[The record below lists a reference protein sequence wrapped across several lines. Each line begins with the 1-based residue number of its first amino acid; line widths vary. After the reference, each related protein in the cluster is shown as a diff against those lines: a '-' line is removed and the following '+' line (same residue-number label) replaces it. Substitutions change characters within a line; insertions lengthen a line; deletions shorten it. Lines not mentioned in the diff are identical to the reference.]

1 MAQQKKTRSAASTR
15 KTPRKK
21 GRWLWIPKLMLLMA
35 CVGLV
40 LFIGAIFVMEEELHR
55 IGLFGHEEE
64 QVGPEEE
71 PATPHSQVLAQ
82 PASEKSQAEAVEE
95 VTQEERREL
104 EAILQQVKEK

>member
-1 MAQQKKTRSAASTR
+1 MARQKRTRPAAPKR
-15 KTPRKK
+15 KTTRKK

-40 LFIGAIFVMEEELHR
+40 LFIGAIFVMEEELRR
-55 IGLFGHEEE
+55 IGLFG
-64 QVGPEEE
+64 PEEGK
-71 PATPHSQVLAQ
+71 ATADSQVIAQ
-82 PASEKSQAEAVEE
+82 PAAEKSQAAPVEE

>member
-1 MAQQKKTRSAASTR
+1 MARQKKTRPAAPKR
-15 KTPRKK
+15 KTTRKK

-40 LFIGAIFVMEEELHR
+40 LFIGAIFVMEEELRR
-55 IGLFGHEEE
+55 IGLFG
-64 QVGPEEE
+64 PEEGK
-71 PATPHSQVLAQ
+71 ATADSQVIAQ
-82 PASEKSQAEAVEE
+82 PASEKSQATPVEE